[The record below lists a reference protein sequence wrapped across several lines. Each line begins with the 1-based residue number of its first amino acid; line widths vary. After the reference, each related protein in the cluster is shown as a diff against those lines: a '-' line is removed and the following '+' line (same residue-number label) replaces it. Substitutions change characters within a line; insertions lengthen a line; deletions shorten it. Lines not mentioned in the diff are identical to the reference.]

1 MKKFQIH
8 LSTTIFLFLFF
19 VSFCQGANK
28 VKLEKGKDITVFLSQ
43 EEESVVHVALDMFSG
58 DFSSVFQAQ
67 LEQVKSNAD
76 VYVGTIGIEN
86 WSKELVS
93 ETDIEELIKHEE
105 AFLLTVI
112 DGKIIIL
119 GSDKRGTA
127 YGILELSRKIGV
139 SPWVWWADAKV
150 QTQKSLVLDEKIRTV
165 QYPSVAR
172 RGIFINDE
180 DWGLMPWSSMNYEPT
195 DVKGEIGDQTNARI
209 FELLLRLR
217 ANTYWPA
224 MHKCSVAFY
233 NTPGNKEMADKYG
246 IYVGTSHC
254 EPMMR
259 NTNAE
264 WSREERGRY
273 NYLTN
278 REGLL
283 NFWEERV
290 IELSNSDNIY
300 TLGLRGEHDGKME
313 GAKDDIERMKVL
325 TNVIADQR
333 QMLATY
339 VNSNVEEISQVFIPY
354 KEVLDAYKLGLQ
366 VPEDVTL
373 MWCDDNYGYVRHF
386 PTPEEQTR
394 KGGNGMYYHV
404 SYWGRPHDYL
414 WLATNSPAQIYSQM
428 KLAYDKGTKDM
439 WILNVGDIKPAEY
452 LIEFFLDM
460 AWDINF
466 IAENKSGLDKHLNG
480 WLAREFGKKQA
491 QELTD
496 IMNEYYR
503 LAYIRKPE
511 FMGYT
516 RVEEGKDSHWNQVSD
531 LPWSENYIRGR
542 IANYELLAEK
552 VKTISKRIPKNQQ
565 SIWFQLVEYPVLG
578 AVEMNKKHLYA
589 QLARHGLAD
598 WRLSDNAFDEIV
610 LLTNKYNALENGKWK
625 GIMDMKPRNLAVYG
639 NVAREEASKS
649 FVEDEE
655 FLFLFNGNEY
665 SSYEGTQPIENG
677 LGYERAAI
685 YLDKGSSVTYEVQDI
700 ALDLVVVELT
710 LAPNHPV
717 NGDQIRYSVSFDGD
731 EAVEVNYATKGRSE
745 EWKQNV
751 LRNQAIRR
759 TKHVVNELKK
769 HTIKVTAL
777 DEGVVIDQI
786 KLKPYRNETTSF

>member
-1 MKKFQIH
+1 MNRLQ
-8 LSTTIFLFLFF
+8 IFLTINIFTALFT
-19 VSFCQGANK
+19 VSSCQAVSNI
-28 VKLEKGKDITVFLSQ
+28 KLKKGKNITVLLSQ

-58 DFSSVFQAQ
+58 DFNAVFQAQ

-76 VYVGTIGIEN
+76 VYVGTIDIEN
-86 WSKELVS
+86 WSKELVARA
-93 ETDIEELIKHEE
+93 DIEELKKHEE
-105 AFLLTVI
+105 AFLLTVN

-139 SPWVWWADAKV
+139 SPWVWWADAKIK
-150 QTQKSLVLDEKIRTV
+150 TQKSLVLDKKIRTL

-180 DWGLMPWSSMNYEPT
+180 DWGLMPWSSTNYEPT
-195 DVKGEIGDQTNARI
+195 DAKGEIGAQTNARI

-224 MHKCSVAFY
+224 MHKCSMAFY
-233 NTPGNKEMADKYG
+233 NTPRNKEMADKYG
-246 IYVGTSHC
+246 IFVGTSHC

-264 WSREERGRY
+264 WNRAERGQY
-273 NYLTN
+273 NYLKN
-278 REGLL
+278 RKGLL
-283 NFWEERV
+283 QFWEERV
-290 IELSNSDNIY
+290 KELSNSDNIY

-313 GAKDDIERMKVL
+313 GAKDDTERMEVL

-333 QMLATY
+333 QMLATH

-354 KEVLDAYKLGLQ
+354 KEVLDAYKLGLK

-386 PTPEEQTR
+386 PTPKEQER
-394 KGGNGMYYHV
+394 RGGNGMYYHV

-414 WLATNSPAQIYSQM
+414 WLATNSPAQIYNQM
-428 KLAYDKGTKDM
+428 KLAYNKGTKDM

-466 IAENKSGLDKHLNG
+466 IVENKSGLDNHLND
-480 WLAREFGKKQA
+480 WLTREFGKKQA
-491 QELTD
+491 QKLTN

-511 FMGYT
+511 FMGHT
-516 RVEEGKDSHWNQVSD
+516 RVEEGIDSHWNKVSD
-531 LPWSENYIRGR
+531 LPWSENYIKRR
-542 IANYELLAEK
+542 ISNYEELAEK
-552 VKTISKRIPKNQQ
+552 VKTISERIPENQQ
-565 SIWFQLVEYPVLG
+565 SAWFQLVEYPVLG
-578 AVEMNKKHLYA
+578 AAEMNKKHLYG
-589 QLARHGLAD
+589 QLARHGLAH
-598 WRLSDNAFDEIV
+598 WSLSNNAFDEIA
-610 LLTNKYNALENGKWK
+610 LLTEKYNTLENGKWK
-625 GIMDMKPRNLAVYG
+625 GIMDMKPRNLAVYSR
-639 NVAREEASKS
+639 VAHEEPSTPL
-649 FVEDEE
+649 VENEK
-655 FLFLFNGNEY
+655 LLLLLNGNEY
-665 SSYEGTQPIENG
+665 NSFKGTQPTENG

-685 YLDKGSSVTYEVQDI
+685 YLDKGSSVTYQIQDI
-700 ALDLVVVELT
+700 ASGSVVVELT

-717 NGDQIRYSVSFDGD
+717 SGDQIRYAISFDGD

-759 TKHVVNELKK
+759 TKHAVNKSK
-769 HTIKVTAL
+769 RHTIKITAL

-786 KLKPYRNETTSF
+786 KLKP